1 MERTTCLFTDSK
13 SGYWFTYTLFI
24 YFVFYSFIRW
34 FLYIFRC
41 NDIITDS
48 VVFFSGFIFYMLF
61 SVRSIF
67 YSLPV
72 DQNVSALLS
81 MNHWGYFLF
90 FIIGTLFKKYY
101 VNLQLLLDKNIVI
114 FLFLLIFFGANVF
127 YGFLLT
133 NCQNL
138 LFFLTAISG
147 VVLIFSFFRI
157 NQSSFDKEK
166 TIGRCLQYI
175 GRRTLDVYL
184 LHYFFLPVGLLD
196 VSSVLRNHP
205 MPIIEFVITL
215 VISLIIIGGCLISSN
230 ILRMSPAMSYLLFGV
245 KKRK

>member
-1 MERTTCLFTDSK
+1 M
-13 SGYWFTYTLFI
+13 
-24 YFVFYSFIRW
+24 
-34 FLYIFRC
+34 
-41 NDIITDS
+41 
-48 VVFFSGFIFYMLF
+48 
-61 SVRSIF
+61 
-67 YSLPV
+67 
-72 DQNVSALLS
+72 
-81 MNHWGYFLF
+81 
-90 FIIGTLFKKYY
+90 
-101 VNLQLLLDKNIVI
+101 
-114 FLFLLIFFGANVF
+114 
-127 YGFLLT
+127 
-133 NCQNL
+133 
-138 LFFLTAISG
+138 
-147 VVLIFSFFRI
+147 FSFFRI

-215 VISLIIIGGCLISSN
+215 VISLIIIGGCLIFSN

>member
-1 MERTTCLFTDSK
+1 ML
-13 SGYWFTYTLFI
+13 
-24 YFVFYSFIRW
+24 
-34 FLYIFRC
+34 RC
-41 NDIITDS
+41 NDIITDA
-48 VVFFSGFIFYMLF
+48 VVLFSGIIFYMSF

-72 DQNVSALLS
+72 DQNISALLS
-81 MNHWGYFLF
+81 MSHWGYFLF

-101 VNLQLLLDKNIVI
+101 VYLQLFLDKNIVV

-127 YGFLLT
+127 YEFLLT
-133 NCQNL
+133 NYQNL
-138 LFFLTAISG
+138 LNLSTAISG
-147 VVLIFSFFRI
+147 VILIFTFFRI
-157 NQSSFDKEK
+157 NQSSFVNEK

-205 MPIIEFVITL
+205 MPLIEFVITL
-215 VISLIIIGGCLISSN
+215 VISLVVIAGCLIFSK
-230 ILRMSPAMSYLLFGV
+230 ILRMSPTMSYLLFGV
-245 KKRK
+245 KKHQ